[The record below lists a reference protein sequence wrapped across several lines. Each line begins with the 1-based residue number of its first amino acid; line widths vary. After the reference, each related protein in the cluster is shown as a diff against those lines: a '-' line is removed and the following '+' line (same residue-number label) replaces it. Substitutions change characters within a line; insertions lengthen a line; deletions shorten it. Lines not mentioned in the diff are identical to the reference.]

1 MKSKNIELNSGKII
15 MRIVLDTNVYISGIL
30 FGGNSK
36 AIIDL
41 ILEGKFELFIT
52 EEIIKEIND
61 VLLRPKFDFSPGIVR
76 HIISEIDLISKIVI
90 PKIKH
95 NIVERD
101 FDDNIIIDCAIEC
114 NADCIVTGDNDL
126 LDIKNF
132 KGIEILNPRDFLAK
146 TKI

>member
-1 MKSKNIELNSGKII
+1 

-36 AIIDL
+36 VIIDL
-41 ILEGKFELFIT
+41 ILEGKLELFIT

-61 VLLRPKFDFSPGIVR
+61 VLRRPKFDFSPEIVR
-76 HIISEIDLISKIVI
+76 HIVSEIDLISKIVI

-101 FDDNIIIDCAIEC
+101 FNDNIIIDCAIEC

-126 LDIKNF
+126 LVIKNF
-132 KGIEILNPRDFLAK
+132 KGIEILNPKDFLSK

>member
-1 MKSKNIELNSGKII
+1 
-15 MRIVLDTNVYISGIL
+15 MRIVLDTNIYISGIL

-36 AIIDL
+36 VIIDM

-61 VLLRPKFDFSPGIVR
+61 VLLRPKFDFSPEIVR
-76 HIISEIDLISKIVI
+76 HLVSEIDLISKIVI

-95 NIVERD
+95 NIIERD

-114 NADCIVTGDNDL
+114 NVDCIVTGDNDL
-126 LDIKNF
+126 LVIKKF
-132 KGIEILNPRDFLAK
+132 KGIEILNPKDFLSK